1 MRGSVGQGSGVGAA
15 LSQDVPA
22 WLMGE
27 FLDSYVAWRDEA
39 AEVRSAYDSW
49 AAGHSADGATAFVVY
64 RAALD
69 REEQAAGVLRG
80 WAERISGRKDPSIA
94 V

>member
-1 MRGSVGQGSGVGAA
+1 MRSSVGQGTGLGAA

-22 WLMGE
+22 WLMHQ
-27 FLDSYVAWRDEA
+27 FLASYVAWRDEA
-39 AEVRSAYDSW
+39 AEVQDAYDDWS
-49 AAGHSADGATAFVVY
+49 AARDSDAAAAFLGY
-64 RAALD
+64 RAALE

-80 WAERISGRKDPSIA
+80 WAERISGPEETSRA